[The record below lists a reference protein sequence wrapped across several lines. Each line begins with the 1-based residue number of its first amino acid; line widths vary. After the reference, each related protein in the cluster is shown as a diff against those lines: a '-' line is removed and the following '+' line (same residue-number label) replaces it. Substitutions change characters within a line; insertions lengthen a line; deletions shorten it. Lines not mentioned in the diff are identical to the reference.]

1 MTFLMFT
8 AVFLFIYIFLQAHSP
23 MLKFWEREKDDANQS
38 DIDLKFSQ
46 ERRDSQPG
54 VLLIP

>member
-23 MLKFWEREKDDANQS
+23 MLKFWEREKDDANQN
-38 DIDLKFSQ
+38 DAARQFS
-46 ERRDSQPG
+46 
-54 VLLIP
+54 